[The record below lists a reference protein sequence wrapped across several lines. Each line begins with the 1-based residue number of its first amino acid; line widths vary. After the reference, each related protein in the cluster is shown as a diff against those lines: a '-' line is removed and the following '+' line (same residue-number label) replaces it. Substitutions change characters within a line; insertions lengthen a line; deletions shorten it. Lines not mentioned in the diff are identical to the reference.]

1 MEKLS
6 CQEIYYT
13 SSEKGIFSGYPGFGV
28 RSCTKGMD
36 SLKVDEIVESCST
49 GYAVYN
55 DRILDMDR
63 IEANPDVV
71 YEYPPTYLY
80 REVVLNNGSKRYV
93 IGRTVYLAVDYGY
106 FKGANACWRTGSNY
120 FTHFFVFEQAPPVS
134 FIEKLIRGSMFV
146 PHNYSCSPFNEEL
159 KRLLTGNPEFLSPKV
174 VDIFIE
180 EQETEPAT
188 TSEMIPFVTGVIQM
202 LKNQKV
208 SSEVDVPRKMY
219 MKCPGEKVEECLIA
233 LNLFPDSISRN
244 IHYISN
250 YMQGYGVP
258 SGYEIAFV
266 NAYNE
271 TELYEDN
278 YVTVDLFT
286 GENKNIC
293 SNYFVNQIAR
303 LIQQQEVRTAAQ
315 LIDFYLGLD
324 DILDSEHE
332 LYYNI
337 FIGAVSD
344 LGISLEDLTELTIR
358 SLPNIQLS
366 PTQSTR
372 FWAKVNK
379 ALTDG
384 LTTTHGKDFLL
395 AVNKIKEIMQ
405 VCPDKVKIQ
414 EDSVSYVTNILF
426 SGRGNFGKIANDS
439 NITTLLKLVNKDLV
453 SSEDLFLASISESES
468 IKVWKECISYFYND
482 CYEGNSKVLMTIVD
496 SSLSEDTVNKLLETL
511 YPLSKCADTLF
522 DFFKNNPAYIS
533 RAKDTVSALVKFY
546 GKNRFSDFVW
556 LGHLESEL
564 KKIVAPI
571 ILDYFQNAA
580 EVDVNNGS
588 HELFDFLENVGI
600 EQVSELNLWSIFN
613 ILAKKYQKEPL
624 KDIKLFLSEL
634 EELEIPYQ
642 EQMDDDVNALFCLSK
657 HELPFDVNISFL
669 EAVIRCYPDDNQYI
683 EQVFSVWLRNVDEFN
698 EDEMGSLISNN
709 KKSMTD
715 SIVASVII
723 TIWNNIPPDIKA
735 KRENLILAVIDS
747 YEWDRK
753 KVEEFCL
760 KCEDKDLKEFLLK
773 SNNIFNKLI
782 RKFL

>member
-1 MEKLS
+1 MEKIS
-6 CQEIYYT
+6 YQEIYYT
-13 SSEKGIFSGYPGFGV
+13 SSEKGVFSGNAGFGV
-28 RSCTKGMD
+28 RTCTEGMD
-36 SLKVDEIVESCST
+36 SLDVDKIIELCST

-55 DRILDMDR
+55 DRVLDMDR
-63 IEANPDVV
+63 IQANPDVV

-80 REVVLNNGSKRYV
+80 RTVVLNDGSTRFV
-93 IGRTVYLAVDYGY
+93 MGRTIYIGVDYGY
-106 FKGANACWRTGSNY
+106 FKGVDAYNRTGTNY
-120 FTHFFVFEQAPPVS
+120 FTHFLVFRQEPPVAL
-134 FIEKLIRGSMFV
+134 IEKLISDSVYV
-146 PHNYSCSPFNEEL
+146 PHNYSCTPYNEEL
-159 KRLLTGNPEFLSPKV
+159 KRLLTGKPLFLPPKSIDVELVEQWNTLPKNIELFVIGV
-174 VDIFIE
+174 V
-180 EQETEPAT
+180 QL
-188 TSEMIPFVTGVIQM
+188 
-202 LKNQKV
+202 LKNQMF
-208 SSEVDVPRKMY
+208 SSEVDVPKKMY
-219 MKCPGEKVEECLIA
+219 VKCPGNKVEDCFNA
-233 LNLFPDSISRN
+233 LQLFPDSFSGRV
-244 IHYISN
+244 HYITN
-250 YMQGYGVP
+250 YMQGYGIP
-258 SGYEIAFV
+258 DGYDIAFV
-266 NAYNE
+266 NEFNE
-271 TELYEDN
+271 VELYEDN
-278 YVTVDLFT
+278 YVTVDLFKEET
-286 GENKNIC
+286 KNV
-293 SNYFVNQIAR
+293 SYNYLVNRIAR
-303 LIQQQEVRTAAQ
+303 LIKQQEGKTATQ
-315 LIDFYLGLD
+315 FIDFYLGLD

-332 LYYNI
+332 LYYNV
-337 FIGAVSD
+337 FLGAVSD
-344 LGISLEDLTELTIR
+344 LSISLEDLTELTIR
-358 SLPNIQLS
+358 SLPNIQLNS
-366 PTQSTR
+366 TQSTR

-379 ALTDG
+379 ALADG
-384 LTTTHGKDFLL
+384 LTTTHGKYFLL

-414 EDSVSYVTNILF
+414 EDSICYVTNILF
-426 SGRGNFGKIANDS
+426 SGRGNFGKIANDC
-439 NITTLLKLVNKDLV
+439 NITTLLQLVNKDLI
-453 SSEDLFLASISESES
+453 SSEDLFLSSISENDS
-468 IKVWKECISYFYND
+468 IRVWKECISYYYND
-482 CYEGNSKVLMTIVD
+482 HYEGNSKILLTIVD
-496 SSLSEDTVNKLLETL
+496 SSLSENTTDKLLKTL
-511 YPLSKCADTLF
+511 YPLPKCANTLF

-533 RAKDTVSALVKFY
+533 RAKDTVSALAKFY
-546 GKNRFSDFVW
+546 GKDRFSDFVW
-556 LGHLESEL
+556 LGHLEPEI
-564 KKIVAPI
+564 KKIVKPI

-613 ILAKKYQKEPL
+613 ILAKKYLKEPL